1 MRLSKPDSRKGDQLI
16 ERSKE
21 AKHVSRASKL
31 LSCPTRCFVRCRG
44 WRESIEFRVQAS
56 ACEFTIVGGERK
68 LKLDVMKE
76 RLPRRASL
84 INSGARRT
92 VDRCGR
98 RL

>member
-1 MRLSKPDSRKGDQLI
+1 MGFSWK
-16 ERSKE
+16 
-21 AKHVSRASKL
+21 
-31 LSCPTRCFVRCRG
+31 FVRR
-44 WRESIEFRVQAS
+44 SEFKFYFAHVGRVRS
-56 ACEFTIVGGERK
+56 GGK

>member
-1 MRLSKPDSRKGDQLI
+1 MALTVQRTGL
-16 ERSKE
+16 
-21 AKHVSRASKL
+21 
-31 LSCPTRCFVRCRG
+31 T
-44 WRESIEFRVQAS
+44 RES
-56 ACEFTIVGGERK
+56 K